1 MIVVKNIEEL
11 KSIYFEDKIEIT
23 IGNFDGVHMGHREFL
38 SRIHLD
44 CKKTKSKFVVIT
56 FVPHPIQI
64 LKAQTGFLINTFA
77 ERRELLAMCG
87 VDYLLEIDFTR
98 DFSTLKPEDFLEKHV
113 FTFKEIEKIY
123 LGHDFVFGA
132 NKSGDY
138 QFAKKLCEKKNIG
151 LILQDEFRLDNHS
164 ISSSVVRSAIF
175 KGDIEIA
182 NSLLGRSY
190 FLSGRVI
197 KGQGR
202 GKQIGFPTAN
212 MEYDK
217 DLIKPSGGVYIT
229 QTTIHDMTYNS
240 VTNIGTNPTFNM
252 GLVVNIET
260 HLLDFNRDIYGEEM
274 RVSFLK
280 KLRDEKKFSSV
291 NELIYQIEAD
301 VLATKNYFKS
311 TKSQNS

>member
-1 MIVVKNIEEL
+1 MILLKKLEDL
-11 KSIYFEDKIEIT
+11 KSLYSEEKVEIT
-23 IGNFDGVHMGHREFL
+23 IGNFDGVHLGHREFL
-38 SRIHLD
+38 SRIHQD

-56 FVPHPIQI
+56 FIPHPVQI
-64 LKAQTGFLINTFA
+64 LRAQSGFLINTFS
-77 ERRELLAMCG
+77 ERRELLAECG

-98 DFSTLKPEDFLEKHV
+98 DFSTLLPEEFLERFV
-113 FTFKEIEKIY
+113 FSFTGIDKIY

-138 QFAKKLCEKKNIG
+138 KLAKGLCEKKKIG
-151 LILQDEFRLDNHS
+151 LILQDEFRLDKHAV
-164 ISSSVVRSAIF
+164 SSSVVRAAISTGEVE
-175 KGDIEIA
+175 KA

-212 MEYDK
+212 MDYDK
-217 DLIKPSGGVYIT
+217 ELIIPIGGVYIT

-240 VTNIGTNPTFNM
+240 VTNIGVNPTFNM
-252 GLVVNIET
+252 GNVVNIET

-280 KLRDEKKFSSV
+280 KIREEKKFSSV
-291 NELIYQIEAD
+291 NDLIAQIESD
-301 VLATKNYFKS
+301 VKTTKAFFKS
-311 TKSQNS
+311 